1 MRQLRITEHA
11 ENDLVEIGT
20 FIAKD
25 SLVNAARFIAAIEE
39 HCRIL
44 ATYPLIG
51 RTRDEL
57 LPGTRSIAYGHYT
70 ILYCILENTVQVLR
84 VIHSAR
90 DIKRMT
96 RKDKL
101 SP

>member
-1 MRQLRITEHA
+1 MRRLQITEHA

-25 SLVNAARFIAAIEE
+25 SPIHAARFIAAIEE

-51 RTRDEL
+51 RTRGEL
-57 LPGTRSIAYGHYT
+57 LPGIRSITYGHYT
-70 ILYCILENTVQVLR
+70 ILYCILENTVEVLR

-90 DIKRMT
+90 DIKRML
-96 RKDKL
+96 RKDQL
-101 SP
+101 SS

>member
-1 MRQLRITEHA
+1 MLRLRITEHA

-25 SLVNAARFIAAIEE
+25 SPVNAARFIAAIEE
-39 HCRIL
+39 HCRML
-44 ATYPLIG
+44 ASYPLIG
-51 RTRDEL
+51 RARDEI

-70 ILYCILENTVQVLR
+70 ILYCVFENTVEVLR

-90 DIKRMT
+90 DIKPT
-96 RKDKL
+96 VRKDKL

>member
-1 MRQLRITEHA
+1 MLRLQITEHA

-25 SLVNAARFIAAIEE
+25 NRVNAARFIAAIEE
-39 HCRIL
+39 HCHIL
-44 ATYPLIG
+44 ATYPIIG

-57 LPGTRSIAYGHYT
+57 LPGTRSIAYGNYT
-70 ILYCILENTVQVLR
+70 ILYCILENTVEVLR

-90 DIKRMT
+90 DIKRAV
-96 RKDKL
+96 R
-101 SP
+101 